1 MVLVPPSVQSRIQA
15 ARNATKHKKANF
27 SSSTIQPQ
35 VTNEKEELEETGS
48 FFSYLDSNQTEEH
61 APTVRVGPCMPQT
74 NNQPNLYHFEDSSTT
89 EDTKN
94 SQQQAITSG
103 GVEDRLTEG
112 LNVNTSSQ
120 LDPEAVSFC
129 VHLSSYKYRR
139 FIFFVVEIFSRD
151 MKIILL
157 KLYYMQI
164 LLETFLYML

>member
-35 VTNEKEELEETGS
+35 VTNEKEELEDTGS

-61 APTVRVGPCMPQT
+61 SPTVRVGPCMPRT
-74 NNQPNLYHFEDSSTT
+74 NQPDLYHFEDSDTA

-94 SQQQAITSG
+94 NQQQVITGG

-112 LNVNTSSQ
+112 LNANTSSQ

-129 VHLSSYKYRR
+129 VHLSSYKYRISLSKYFR
-139 FIFFVVEIFSRD
+139 ICFKIFTLE
-151 MKIILL
+151 ILL
-157 KLYYMQI
+157 YENY
-164 LLETFLYML
+164 